1 VTDKPPFNAMLGEG
15 IVKGICVILS
25 DNQIVYAGP
34 IKGAPDVAGM
44 DVVMNEEDLAKLRT
58 HVERHRH

>member
-1 VTDKPPFNAMLGEG
+1 MIGEG
-15 IVKGICVILS
+15 VVKGICVILS

-34 IKGAPDVAGM
+34 LRGAPDVAGM
-44 DVVMNEEDLAKLRT
+44 DVVMNEEDMAKLRT